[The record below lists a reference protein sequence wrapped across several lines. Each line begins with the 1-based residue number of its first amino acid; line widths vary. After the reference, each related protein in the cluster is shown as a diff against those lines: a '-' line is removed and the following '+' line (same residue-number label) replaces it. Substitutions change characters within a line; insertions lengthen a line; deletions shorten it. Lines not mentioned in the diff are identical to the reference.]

1 MVTPSCDVVDVARDC
16 PTRRETPMTLTRPLP
31 VEPAS
36 PEAPDRVAPGTDPDI
51 PSFPAVLG
59 ALARR
64 WSRMTTLPMSTW
76 PSVTTD
82 DAVRSQAWDMVDE
95 WGLQSFPASD
105 PPSNW

>member
-1 MVTPSCDVVDVARDC
+1 
-16 PTRRETPMTLTRPLP
+16 
-31 VEPAS
+31 
-36 PEAPDRVAPGTDPDI
+36 
-51 PSFPAVLG
+51 
-59 ALARR
+59 
-64 WSRMTTLPMSTW
+64 LPMSTW